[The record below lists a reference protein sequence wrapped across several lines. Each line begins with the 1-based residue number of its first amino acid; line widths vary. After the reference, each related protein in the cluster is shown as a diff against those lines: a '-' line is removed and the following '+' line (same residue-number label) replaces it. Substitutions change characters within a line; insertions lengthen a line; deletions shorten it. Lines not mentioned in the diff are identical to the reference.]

1 VGPDYLPAS
10 VSVAVADLEAT
21 LDIQLFVRQPAHGMK
36 LTPDDE
42 IVLAEARSLLTHAD
56 EFQSRTGSLSGL
68 NGGSPQSSKM
78 QD

>member
-1 VGPDYLPAS
+1 VGAAYLPA
-10 VSVAVADLEAT
+10 SVAVADLEAT

-36 LTPDDE
+36 LAPAGE
-42 IVLAEARSLLTHAD
+42 ILLAEARSLLTHAD
-56 EFQSRTGSLSGL
+56 KFLSRTGSLSGL